1 MQYTVKQLAELTGLT
16 PRTLRYYDAIG
27 LLRPCRDR
35 ENDYRLYGSA
45 EVDRLQQIL
54 LYREMGLPLEV
65 IGNLLDTPGFDR
77 AAALREHLRQLQNQ
91 RRRVEALIRTVS
103 RTLSMIEGGNM
114 MNDQEKFEGMKQRV
128 IEENET
134 AYGRETRKRYG
145 EKAAEDSRRRV
156 AGMTEREWAQMK
168 EEEAGY
174 QDALLR
180 AIRAEDPEGADA
192 REACRLH
199 RAWLL
204 HYWTPEMMTDQ
215 AHIDL
220 VEAYGKDE
228 RFTAYYDKIA
238 PGCADFFAAAIRAY
252 YRKE

>member
-1 MQYTVKQLAELTGLT
+1 MHYTVKQLAGLTGLT

-27 LLRPCRDR
+27 LLRPGRDR

-91 RRRVEALIRTVS
+91 RRRLDTLIGTVR
-103 RTLSMIEGGNM
+103 RTLSMIEGGDNM
-114 MNDQEKFEGMKQRV
+114 SDQEKFEGMKQRA
-128 IEENET
+128 IAENEA
-134 AYGRETRKRYG
+134 AYGREARERYG
-145 EKAAEDSRRRV
+145 DQTVDDSCRRV
-156 AGMTEREWAQMK
+156 AGMTEEAWKQMK

-174 QDALLR
+174 QAALLR
-180 AIRAEDPEGADA
+180 AMAAGDPAGADA

-199 RAWLL
+199 RDWLL
-204 HYWTPEMMTDQ
+204 HYWTPEMMTEE
-215 AHIDL
+215 AHTGL
-220 VEAYGKDE
+220 VEAYSRDE
-228 RFTAYYDKIA
+228 RFAAYYEKIA
-238 PGCADFFAAAIRAY
+238 PGCADFFAQAIRAY

>member
-27 LLRPCRDR
+27 LLRPSRNK

-65 IGNLLDTPGFDR
+65 IGQLLDTSGFDR
-77 AAALREHLRQLQNQ
+77 EAALREHLRQLQNQ
-91 RRRVEALIRTVS
+91 RQRLDTLIRTVS
-103 RTLSMIEGGNM
+103 RTLSMIKGGDTM
-114 MNDQEKFEGMKQRV
+114 SDQEKFEGMKQRV
-128 IEENET
+128 IAENEA
-134 AYGRETRKRYG
+134 AYGREARERYG
-145 EKAAEDSRRRV
+145 EQTVDDSRRRV
-156 AGMTEREWAQMK
+156 AGMTEKEWAQMK

-174 QDALLR
+174 QAALLR
-180 AIRAEDPEGADA
+180 AAQAGDPAGPDA

-204 HYWTPEMMTDQ
+204 HYWTPEMMTEE
-215 AHIDL
+215 AHTGL
-220 VEAYGKDE
+220 VEGYSRDE
-228 RFTAYYDKIA
+228 RFTAYYEKIA
-238 PGCADFFAAAIRAY
+238 PGCAGFFAQAIRAY
-252 YRKE
+252 YGKK